1 MEEEIHA
8 LNTNLTWSFVP
19 WPKDVNFIGSKWIF
33 RTKFKED
40 GIVDRYKA
48 RLIAQGFSQVEGL
61 DLEETFSHVVKPTTI

>member
-8 LNTNLTWSFVP
+8 LNTNQTWSLVP
-19 WPKDVNFIGSKWIF
+19 RPKNVNVIGSKWIF

-40 GIVDRYKA
+40 GTVDRHKA
-48 RLIAQGFSQVEGL
+48 RLVAQGFSQVEGL